1 MTASS
6 KLTRL
11 RSALETALGQSIRDT
26 AEANGELTIEIGKDD
41 LLASMSLLKT
51 DEALAFTQLS
61 DLSAVDYLT
70 YGHADWQTQSASS
83 SGFSRGVSRGS
94 VVTGESDERRFAVVY
109 QLLSVTHNT
118 RLRVKVYINGEPP
131 LIASVSSLW
140 PVADWYEREA
150 FDLFGVLFEG
160 HPDLR
165 RILTDYGF
173 IGHPFRKDFPLE
185 GYVEV
190 RYDPDKGRVVNQ
202 PVTIEPRTLVPRV
215 IREEDWLHSSK
226 PVADENDA

>member
-1 MTASS
+1 MSTS
-6 KLTRL
+6 KLE
-11 RSALETALGQSIRDT
+11 AL
-26 AEANGELTIEIGKDD
+26 AEALKRVLGDAVDELVIAFDELTIAVLPQRLPGV
-41 LLASMSLLKT
+41 MTTLKT
-51 DEALAFTQLS
+51 APEFAFTQLS

-70 YGHADWQTQSASS
+70 YGQADWQTQRASTA
-83 SGFSRGVSRGS
+83 GFSRGVEPASIRTQAEAS
-94 VVTGESDERRFAVVY
+94 KRFGITY
-109 QLLSVTHNT
+109 QLLSVTHNQ
-118 RLRVKVYINGEPP
+118 RLRVKVYLDGDPP
-131 LIASVSSLW
+131 MVQSVAEIW

-202 PVTIEPRTLVPRV
+202 PVSIEPRTLVPRV
-215 IREEDWLHSSK
+215 IREDNWVHSSK
-226 PVADENDA
+226 PAGTGNA